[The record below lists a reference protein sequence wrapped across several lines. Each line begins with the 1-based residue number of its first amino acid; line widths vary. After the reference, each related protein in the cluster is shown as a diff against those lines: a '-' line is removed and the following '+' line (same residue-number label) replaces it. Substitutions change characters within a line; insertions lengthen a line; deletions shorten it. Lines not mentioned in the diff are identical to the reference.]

1 MRLETNLLSRDWT
14 VIHKGRTFYVNYTE
28 ADCQT
33 LALCNR
39 GNWEVWQETDD
50 GTEELNEYS
59 FKDDTPEQR
68 RQAQKN
74 AHLKH
79 ELLRFCIDNW
89 DNKFI
94 QQLREKLQEQKQL
107 LGGILDD

>member
-1 MRLETNLLSRDWT
+1 MQLETNIISRDWT
-14 VIHKGRTFYVNYTE
+14 VIYKGRTFYVNYTE

-59 FKDDTPEQR
+59 FCDDKPEQK
-68 RQAQKN
+68 RQVRKN
-74 AHLKH
+74 ARLK
-79 ELLRFCIDNW
+79 EKLVKFCIDNW
-89 DNKFI
+89 DNQFMQEIKEQF
-94 QQLREKLQEQKQL
+94 LEQKDL
-107 LGGILDD
+107 L

>member
-1 MRLETNLLSRDWT
+1 MQLETNIISRDWT
-14 VIHKGRTFYVNYTE
+14 VIYKGRTFYVNYTE

-59 FKDDTPEQR
+59 FSDDTPGQRKQAEQ
-68 RQAQKN
+68 N
-74 AHLKH
+74 ARLK
-79 ELLRFCIDNW
+79 EKLVKFCIDNW
-89 DNKFI
+89 DNQFMQEIKEQF
-94 QQLREKLQEQKQL
+94 LEQKDL
-107 LGGILDD
+107 L